1 MKCNRCGA
9 ENNDANKFCTNCG
22 NELIHE
28 NNPQE
33 IICESCGAKNKPENN
48 YCILC
53 GERLRSTVSSNVTKL
68 NLHRQYHDNRKK
80 NKKRSNNLST
90 VQNKNYPQTKKIEL
104 RPFLIT
110 AVVII
115 VSYITVT
122 LINNRE
128 NTNTIVPTT
137 EIKSTN
143 PAVEAIVY
151 EIASKFVCS
160 CGSCNEESLEKCTC
174 PRAVEE
180 RQFIRD
186 YVEKN
191 GQQKN
196 IVVALA
202 NRYGYLKSEYAK
214 DYKVDA
220 SKIWQSD
227 ASNSFSNSKGIIK

>member
-1 MKCNRCGA
+1 MKCNRCGT
-9 ENNDANKFCTNCG
+9 ENNEENKFCTNCG
-22 NELIHE
+22 NELLSE

-33 IICESCGAKNKPENN
+33 IICDECGEKNKPENN
-48 YCILC
+48 YCIYC
-53 GERLRSTVSSNVTKL
+53 GERLKTTASSIAAQL
-68 NLHRQYHDNRKK
+68 NQKEEYTDRVKKKKK
-80 NKKRSNNLST
+80 NSKAST
-90 VQNKNYPQTKKIEL
+90 AHNKNFQQKKIEL

-110 AVVII
+110 VVVII
-115 VSYITVT
+115 VSFI
-122 LINNRE
+122 
-128 NTNTIVPTT
+128 TIVLIDSWKNKNTSPVKNR

-160 CGSCNEESLEKCTC
+160 CGSCGEESLEKCTC

-191 GQQKN
+191 SQQKD

-202 NRYGYLKSEYAK
+202 NRYGYLKAKYAS
-214 DYKVDA
+214 DYNVDA
-220 SKIWQSD
+220 SRIWKSD
-227 ASNSFSNSKGIIK
+227 SINAFSNSKSIIK